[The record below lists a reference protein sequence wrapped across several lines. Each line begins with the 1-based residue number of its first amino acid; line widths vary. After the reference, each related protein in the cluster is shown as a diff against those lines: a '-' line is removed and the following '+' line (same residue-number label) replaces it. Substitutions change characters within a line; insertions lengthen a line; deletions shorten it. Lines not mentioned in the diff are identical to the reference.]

1 MITKIASA
9 SAIALASTLLLA
21 PAAQAALETA
31 PAGDYSTLYTVG
43 VTSGNVYRFDRA
55 TESTELVC
63 ESTNTSDEWITG
75 SAFDPATNTLH
86 WIRNFSSGEA
96 SIVSVDMST
105 CDQTVLPID
114 IDGRGDSSNTEI
126 FGLTWHDGALQIMYQ
141 DSNDSNNRWVGNVSG
156 GVTTWDVEPFMNLA
170 NEDNYSDIA
179 YDPVSGDLYAIDY
192 NCTVYN
198 LSNSNAVV
206 AIYALA
212 GVSPDCPTLKID
224 GDQRIWFTS
233 NDAGVIISDTLL
245 AAGGDIESFEN
256 IIDSS
261 YIGEEFFFGPESFPA
276 AASSDGLAST
286 GSNVNLGG
294 IFGAA
299 GLFFAAAIAF
309 AVRARRLARQ

>member
-31 PAGDYSTLYTVG
+31 PAGDYSTLYTIG

-96 SIVSVDMST
+96 SIVSVDMAT

-114 IDGRGDSSNTEI
+114 IDNRGSSADAVV
-126 FGLTWHDGALQIMYQ
+126 FGLTWNDGAMEMLYL
-141 DSNDSNNRWVGNVSG
+141 DSNDSDNRWVGDVTG
-156 GVTTWDVEPFMNLA
+156 GVSSWVVEPTLNLA

-192 NCTVYN
+192 SCIVYN
-198 LSNSNAVV
+198 ITNSNSVV
-206 AIYALA
+206 AIYTLA
-212 GVSPDCPTLKID
+212 GISDECPSLKID
-224 GDQRIWFTS
+224 SDERIWFTS
-233 NDAGVIISDTLL
+233 NNAGLINSDILL
-245 AAGGDIESFEN
+245 APGGDIESFDNAFDE
-256 IIDSS
+256 S
-261 YIGEEFFFGPESFPA
+261 YVGEEFFFGPESFPA

-286 GSNVNLGG
+286 GSTMNLGG

-309 AVRARRLARQ
+309 AIRARRLARQ